1 MDSSPLWVQF
11 LVIIVLTA
19 INAFFAAAELAYVSV
34 NDREI
39 DRLIEEENS
48 KSAKRVK
55 KLTSSSDDFLSTIQ
69 VAITLAGFLS
79 SASAA
84 QSFTDIVADW
94 LPNFTGVETVSTVIV
109 TLILSYFTLVFG
121 ELYPK
126 QLALQMPEKVALASS
141 GVVTVVQK
149 IFKPIVWLLSAS
161 TGLLQKITP
170 IDFTEDQAS
179 YSREAMRLILSES
192 REEGSIDEEE
202 FSMLQ
207 GVLSLDNKMARE
219 IMTPRVDAQ
228 MVDINDDNDK
238 IFYAFI
244 DSSFSR
250 LPVYDDD
257 KDNVIGTIH
266 IKNVFKAFYEA
277 GYDYDKID
285 FHSVIGDPFVV
296 PSTIYIDDL
305 LLQFQ
310 NEQSH
315 MAVLKDEYGG
325 VEGIITLEDVI
336 EEIVGDIE
344 DEYDLGTEKDISVLD
359 PKTWQISGGLPV
371 DKFNDFFKEKIQVE
385 EVDTIA
391 GLVLYVINYLP
402 DDEEEVSIRVNDYVL
417 KTLEI
422 EDGRIREI
430 LVELDEERDI
440 VSDYYLNV
448 TDPEDSMT
456 HEEYEEYSQTI
467 EENEQED

>member
-11 LVIIVLTA
+11 LIIAVLTA
-19 INAFFAAAELAYVSV
+19 INAFFAASEIAFVSV

-48 KSAKRVK
+48 KKAKRVK
-55 KLTSSSDDFLSTIQ
+55 KLTGDTDDFLSTIQ

-84 QSFTDIVADW
+84 QSFTEVVAGW
-94 LPNFTGVETVSTVIV
+94 LPDFAGVQTLATVIV

-121 ELYPK
+121 ELFPK
-126 QLALQMPEKVALASS
+126 QVALQMPEKVALGTS
-141 GVVTVVQK
+141 GVISGVQT
-149 IFKPIVWLLSAS
+149 IFRPIIFLLSAS
-161 TGLLQKITP
+161 TSLLQKITP
-170 IDFTEDQAS
+170 IDFTEEQPS

-228 MVDINDDNDK
+228 MIDINDDNDK
-238 IFYAFI
+238 IFYDFI

-250 LPVYDDD
+250 LPVYDED

-266 IKNVFKAFYEA
+266 IRNVFKAFHDA
-277 GYDYDKID
+277 SYDYEKID
-285 FHSVIGDPFVV
+285 FREVLSEPFVV

-305 LLQFQ
+305 LINFQ
-310 NEQSH
+310 HEQSH
-315 MAVLKDEYGG
+315 MAILKDEYGG
-325 VEGIITLEDVI
+325 VEGIITMEDVI

-344 DEYDLGTEKDISVLD
+344 DEYDLEIEREFLEIDD
-359 PKTWQISGGLPV
+359 QRWQISGGLPV
-371 DKFNDFFKEKIQVE
+371 DKFNEIFQERIQVE
-385 EVDTIA
+385 EVDTMG
-391 GLVLYVINYLP
+391 GLFLYILNYLP
-402 DDEEEVSIRVNDYVL
+402 EDEEVVSLRVNDYVL
-417 KTLEI
+417 KTLET

-430 LVELDEERDI
+430 LVELDEDRDI
-440 VSDYYLNV
+440 YADYYLNI
-448 TDPEDSMT
+448 TDPEESMT
-456 HEEYEEYSQTI
+456 HEEFEESMN
-467 EENEQED
+467 NEDLEDSED